1 MTTGNNYMTGFNKF
15 GGGSVTSAAKAA
27 GDTIGEIT
35 TDGILGNIAD
45 SMIKDR
51 TVVSRDDLRYP
62 LDLASNTA
70 RPQIRFTCFERED
83 IKKGGEKLFNLVRR
97 STYFPC
103 PPNIAF
109 ADNASLSTIDLGMFG
124 AGLSDTLNRTEGN
137 KDKGVASLGGNFT
150 KSGTI
155 VQALG
160 SLGIAGAKLA
170 GAEGLVDKVTFA
182 NRIVANP
189 FQNTAF
195 QGSGIRSFT
204 FNFKMIAE
212 SQSEADEI
220 RHIHHRFRRY
230 MYAGRLNQGK
240 SDAAGFLQYP
250 AIWEIEFLTGIN
262 SKGVTTNKFLPG
274 IMACYLQ
281 NFNSTF
287 NTTAAAWHPDGA
299 PLEVD
304 ISMTFQEARALERTD
319 IDNLHNMIEKYSTEG
334 ADDDDMMN
342 ARGISNKGTSRA
354 TALNYGEGF
363 TETNQ
368 SEGGNTFGR
377 GLGSD
382 ADLRTA
388 GQKRADARNNSGNR
402 YRESQRIL

>member
-1 MTTGNNYMTGFNKF
+1 MAGWSSQSFGSDVLGLGQNKQTSVKPTGEG
-15 GGGSVTSAAKAA
+15 A
-27 GDTIGEIT
+27 IT
-35 TDGILGNIAD
+35 KGNLLGQGAD
-45 SMIKDR
+45 ALIPDR
-51 TVVSRDDLRYP
+51 TVVSREDLRYP
-62 LDLASNTA
+62 LNLNSNTA
-70 RPQIRFTCFERED
+70 RPQVRFTCFERED
-83 IKKGGEKLFNLVRR
+83 IKKSGEKIFNLVRR
-97 STYFPC
+97 ATYFPC
-103 PPNIAF
+103 PANIAF
-109 ADNASLSTIDLGMFG
+109 ADNAALSTIDLGMFG
-124 AGLSDTLNRTEGN
+124 AGLSDGLNRTEGN
-137 KDKGVASLGGNFT
+137 KDAGVASLGGNFT

-160 SLGIAGAKLA
+160 KLGIAGAKLA
-170 GAEGLVDKVTFA
+170 GAEGFVDKVTFA

-204 FNFKMIAE
+204 FNFKMIAD
-212 SQSEADEI
+212 SQEEALAI

-240 SDAAGFLQYP
+240 SDSAGFLQYP

-262 SKGVTTNKFLPG
+262 DKGVMTNKFLPG

-287 NTTAAAWHPDGA
+287 NTTAPVWHVDGA

-363 TETNQ
+363 VETDVGLVK
-368 SEGGNTFGR
+368 GGGGVDKAYNK
-377 GLGSD
+377 D
-382 ADLRTA
+382 
-388 GQKRADARNNSGNR
+388 
-402 YRESQRIL
+402 QRVL